1 MNKKLVAVIL
11 MLTMLLG
18 ALAGCGDKGDG
29 KPSASGDGAA
39 EETIALCVTGTLGD
53 KALAIPPGR
62 ACSGSRRSMTT

>member
-11 MLTMLLG
+11 MLTMLMG

-39 EETIALCVTGTLGD
+39 EENISIALCVTGTLGD
-53 KALAIPPGR
+53 KGAG
-62 ACSGSRRSMTT
+62 